1 MADRYVL
8 GDHYEQTVGDEKFI
22 YSDCNIRFIQEKV
35 AEGLTDLTDKPFTPN
50 VNHIL
55 QYLRKELDEYVPIVS
70 DLHTIF
76 YEGTTMN
83 NRAEYVTMKT
93 VQGLIDYYRS
103 RTLEEYFN
111 HTRTPWVNLKLE
123 DNKQGLAH
131 LNETG

>member
-1 MADRYVL
+1 
-8 GDHYEQTVGDEKFI
+8 
-22 YSDCNIRFIQEKV
+22 
-35 AEGLTDLTDKPFTPN
+35 
-50 VNHIL
+50 
-55 QYLRKELDEYVPIVS
+55 
-70 DLHTIF
+70 
-76 YEGTTMN
+76 MN

-131 LNETG
+131 LSVEYPRKMKMILC